1 MAIIESTD
9 YKADKIKGK
18 QRIHGGKFG
27 NELGGTPWMSFDEEL
42 VTVDE
47 TNGAVFRN
55 QVGSCM
61 VQLTDPA
68 KTLTLRN
75 PLDDSVIGTASYM
88 DVMVML
94 YSLGRQT
101 QVERDTGGV

>member
-1 MAIIESTD
+1 MAIVEVTD

-18 QRIHGGKFG
+18 QRIYGGKFG

-47 TNGAVFRN
+47 STGTVFRN

-61 VQLTDPA
+61 VQLTEPA
-68 KTLTLRN
+68 KVLTLRN

-101 QVERDTGGV
+101 QVERDAGGV